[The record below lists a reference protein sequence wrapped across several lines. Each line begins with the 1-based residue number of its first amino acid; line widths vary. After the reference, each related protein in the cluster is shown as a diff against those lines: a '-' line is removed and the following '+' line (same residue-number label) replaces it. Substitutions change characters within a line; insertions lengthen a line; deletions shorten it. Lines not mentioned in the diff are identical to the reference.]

1 MIKKADLFTGDDVR
15 RMLMRMSHQI
25 VERNHEIGNLCLVG
39 IHRRGVPLA
48 RQIVENIAV
57 ICGTVPPLGT
67 LDITLYR
74 DDLEQIQPSP
84 TLLDSDIPF
93 DVTGRTIL
101 LVDDVIY
108 TGRTARAAMDAVF
121 TVGRPAQIQL
131 AALIDRGHREL
142 PIRPDYVGKNIPSAH
157 NEIISVLVDE
167 YDGVTGVELFEK

>member
-1 MIKKADLFTGDDVR
+1 MIKKADLFTGDEVR

-25 VERNHEIGNLCLVG
+25 VERNHDADKLCLIG

-48 RQIVENIAV
+48 GQIAENMAA
-57 ICGTVPPLGT
+57 ICGTAPPLGS

-74 DDLEQIQPSP
+74 DDLEQAQPSP
-84 TLLDSDIPF
+84 ALLGSDISF
-93 DVTGRTIL
+93 DVTGQTII

-121 TVGRPAQIQL
+121 TVGRPAQVQL
-131 AALIDRGHREL
+131 AVLIDRGHREL

-157 NEIISVLVDE
+157 NEVISVLVDE
-167 YDGVTGVELFEK
+167 YDGATGVELLEK